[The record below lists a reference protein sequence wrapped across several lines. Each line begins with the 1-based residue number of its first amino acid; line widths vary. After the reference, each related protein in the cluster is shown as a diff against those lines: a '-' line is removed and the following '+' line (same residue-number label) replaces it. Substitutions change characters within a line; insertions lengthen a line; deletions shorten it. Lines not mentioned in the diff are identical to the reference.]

1 MSKRSMAIT
10 HPDKMKDIEDKN
22 PENKQPQSIQSNA
35 YNESAVKYKNDK
47 K

>member
-1 MSKRSMAIT
+1 MSKRSMAKT
-10 HPDKMKDIEDKN
+10 CPDKIKDIEDKN
-22 PENKQPQSIQSNA
+22 PENKDPQSIQTNA